1 MVGVSQLW
9 KIRLKKGPQMSSL
22 QRRIAVVIDTTANL
36 VTQLRELDL
45 LREQV
50 RKAEELY
57 HLAKQELRDADK
69 SSPLSIRE
77 GAQRMKGELFIRYYN
92 VSPNSISR
100 VQGPG
105 VRAC

>member
-1 MVGVSQLW
+1 MVGVLHIALQESPLW

-57 HLAKQELRDADK
+57 HLAEQELRDADN
-69 SSPLSIRE
+69 SSPLRT
-77 GAQRMKGELFIRYYN
+77 
-92 VSPNSISR
+92 PNNL
-100 VQGPG
+100 
-105 VRAC
+105 

>member
-1 MVGVSQLW
+1 MVGVLHIPLQEIPLW

-57 HLAKQELRDADK
+57 HLAAQERDADK
-69 SSPLSIRE
+69 SSPLSTP
-77 GAQRMKGELFIRYYN
+77 GNL
-92 VSPNSISR
+92 SR
-100 VQGPG
+100 H
-105 VRAC
+105 

>member
-1 MVGVSQLW
+1 
-9 KIRLKKGPQMSSL
+9 MSSL

-57 HLAKQELRDADK
+57 HLDKQELRDADK
-69 SSPLSIRE
+69 SSPLSTP
-77 GAQRMKGELFIRYYN
+77 GNL
-92 VSPNSISR
+92 SR
-100 VQGPG
+100 H
-105 VRAC
+105 